1 MEASFNDILREQ
13 LHRLFP
19 EAKEDGAGLNTSI
32 NCPLCAREG
41 NPDHNR
47 HLSIHLGYDGKPL
60 LYNCWRNSSHRGL
73 LTSSVLETLARD
85 STTTPDPAVLEAIDE
100 YNKRIGKVSKYKL
113 TNDSK
118 YRIDTVQASST
129 ELNEIKRLYV
139 CKRIGVDLSIEEL
152 VQDKVVFSIRELL
165 QRNYVQK
172 LTRAPQIIDL
182 LDSYFVGFMTNNN
195 GSLILRSMVYGQI
208 DLPESLSKRYVKY
221 SLIQGAQSGYYIIP
235 TQSNIYGHIDVHLA
249 EGTFDILSVFYN
261 LRNANRLNNVYGSI
275 GGNSYASMVEYFL
288 CTVGLVDVTFHIYID
303 NDINPHVIPEIK
315 KLLQPLTIESYIHF
329 NSKEGEKDFGVP
341 KYQIQEC
348 CYRLT

>member
-47 HLSIHLGYDGKPL
+47 HLSIHLGSDGKPL
-60 LYNCWRNSSHRGL
+60 LYNCWRNSSHRGVL
-73 LTSSVLETLARD
+73 SSSVLEALARD
-85 STTTPDPAVLEAIDE
+85 SATTPDPAVLEAIDE

-113 TNDSK
+113 TSDSK

-129 ELNEIKRLYV
+129 ELNEIKRLYI

-152 VQDKVVFSIRELL
+152 VRDKVVFSIKELL

-172 LTRAPQIIDL
+172 LTRAPQIVDL

-208 DLPESLSKRYVKY
+208 DLPESISKRYVKY
-221 SLIQGAQSGYYIIP
+221 SLIQGVQSGYYIIP
-235 TQSNIYGHIDVHLA
+235 TQSNIYDHIDVHLA

-288 CTVGLVDVTFHIYID
+288 CTVGLVDVAFHIYID
-303 NDINPHVIPEIK
+303 NDINPQVVPELK
-315 KLLQPLTIESYIHF
+315 GLLQPLMIESYIHF
-329 NSKEGEKDFGVP
+329 NAKEGEKDFGVP
-341 KYQIQEC
+341 KSQIQEC
-348 CYRLT
+348 YYRLT